1 MAGGTVEHI
10 EGGDG
15 TVVLDGNVDDGDEVG
30 TVAGIAHPYTFGI
43 DLVGRGVFTAGGHL
57 LTQFLDGVGGVG
69 ILLGS
74 EVGSLWNEVCCLG
87 NEVSSFGHRL
97 QRLFGLGG
105 LLCCLCSSL
114 FGFFFC
120 LRLTSTAL
128 GSLLCGSFLLSRLFA
143 GGLDR
148 QVAEQGGS
156 LLRLPAVALAV
167 EVLAFLAFHRI
178 DLAGVL
184 LGDACAFPFGRLT
197 GSSALGS
204 LVDDGIDDIR
214 QLAVGRHLDA

>member
-1 MAGGTVEHI
+1 MTSRTVEHI
-10 EGGDG
+10 ECRDG
-15 TVVLDGNVDDGDEVG
+15 PIVLDGNVYDGDEIG

-43 DLVGRGVFTAGGHL
+43 DLVGRGVFAAGGHL
-57 LTQFLDGVGGVG
+57 LTQFLDGVGSVG

-74 EVGSLWNEVCCLG
+74 EVGSLGDEVCSLGDETLFRHRLLRLFCLG
-87 NEVSSFGHRL
+87 S
-97 QRLFGLGG
+97 
-105 LLCCLCSSL
+105 LLCSLCSSL
-114 FGFFFC
+114 FGFFLC

-143 GGLDR
+143 GGLHG
-148 QVAEQGGS
+148 QVAEQGRS

-184 LGDACAFPFGRLT
+184 LGDACAFPLGRLT
-197 GSSALGS
+197 
-204 LVDDGIDDIR
+204 
-214 QLAVGRHLDA
+214 